1 MTSHDPATTDA
12 EVLARAL
19 GSGYAMVG
27 LSART
32 WSVDPATGIPTTPV
46 SDAEHRTVRDL
57 IAQQRL
63 DGAQPRWLRCTDGG
77 HEIVA
82 AVIPAA
88 TETDDLTEDRTDG
101 PAEDLTEDVTAGL
114 PDEVPTEMVDG
125 IEERRTAAAR
135 PDDPA
140 GLAARL
146 ADLQARI
153 AGCTEPATEWAVD
166 PLVESRGGLVGGWE
180 TVGRDQA
187 ARALTGRGVD
197 LDTARG
203 MVTDYLRKTSERVG
217 MPAYQWGLDQ
227 GDLDAIA
234 ATHHLP
240 TADTTSTD
248 ELGNGSDDGLDDG
261 AGWPR

>member
-1 MTSHDPATTDA
+1 
-12 EVLARAL
+12 
-19 GSGYAMVG
+19 MVG

-32 WSVDPATGIPTTPV
+32 WSVDPATGIPTTPA
-46 SDAEHRTVRDL
+46 SDAEHRAVRDL
-57 IAQQRL
+57 IAHDRL
-63 DGAQPRWLRCTDGG
+63 DGAEPRWLACTDGG

-82 AVIPAA
+82 AVVPTA
-88 TETDDLTEDRTDG
+88 TEDRTDDL
-101 PAEDLTEDVTAGL
+101 AEDLTEDVTAGL
-114 PDEVPTEMVDG
+114 PDEPPTEMVDG
-125 IEERRTAAAR
+125 IEERRTAPAR

-140 GLAARL
+140 DLATRL

-153 AGCTEPATEWAVD
+153 AARTEPAPERVAD
-166 PLVESRGGLVGGWE
+166 PLAVSRGGPVGGWE